1 MSTADNTAYTLR
13 ANALAFRDI
22 APFGRN
28 VVYAGNVIGNED
40 LFFSS
45 SFFVF
50 ICYDIAEIFNVLKR
64 IMLLMKTSV
73 EHLLSKENLTPDDIE
88 KEVDFLQK
96 ALGDARKTGKIDIAT
111 YLDVGPVTTSL
122 RMIVSMMRH
131 WKPEA
136 RYNAEQVRDELRKI
150 HSRMLEVEQKYPGI
164 EKIIEEHRKKEVE
177 KKERKRS
184 RQVRFRVPKHRKRVQ
199 KNYVRKRY
207 F

>member
-1 MSTADNTAYTLR
+1 
-13 ANALAFRDI
+13 
-22 APFGRN
+22 
-28 VVYAGNVIGNED
+28 
-40 LFFSS
+40 
-45 SFFVF
+45 
-50 ICYDIAEIFNVLKR
+50 
-64 IMLLMKTSV
+64 MLLMKTSV

-150 HSRMLEVEQKYPGI
+150 HSRMLEVEQKYPWI
-164 EKIIEEHRKKEVE
+164 EEIIEEHRKKEVE